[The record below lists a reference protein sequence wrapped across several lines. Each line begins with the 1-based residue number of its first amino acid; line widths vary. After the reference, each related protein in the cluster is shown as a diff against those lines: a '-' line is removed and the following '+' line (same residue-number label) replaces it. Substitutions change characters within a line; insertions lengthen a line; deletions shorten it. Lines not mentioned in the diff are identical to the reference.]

1 MSVRIAVQSIVY
13 VCYDCCAEYCVLLLG
28 LLCRVLCMS
37 ARISVQSI
45 VYVC

>member
-1 MSVRIAVQSIVY
+1 MSARIAVQSIVY
-13 VCYDCCAEYCVLLLG
+13 YVCLLG

-37 ARISVQSI
+37 ARIPVQST